1 MEIVIFLVF
10 VGVCAA
16 VLVWSA
22 RKSKAETDLARRQR
36 TRQKVQR
43 SDKLATPADN
53 LLSHNEQLWQQR
65 RKKAAMG
72 VAKTNAFTPK
82 FEGDGTV
89 EYDGYSRRDRH
100 HVRDRTAEIKGDK
113 KPADG
118 LTMSSIDYKRKEAAQ
133 S

>member
-10 VGVCAA
+10 VGVCAL

-22 RKSKAETDLARRQR
+22 RKSKAETDLARR
-36 TRQKVQR
+36 K
-43 SDKLATPADN
+43 KLQHSEKLGRPADN
-53 LLSHNEQLWQQR
+53 LLAHNRQLWEER

-72 VAKTNAFTPK
+72 VSKTNAFVPK
-82 FEGDGTV
+82 FESEGMV

-100 HVRDRTAEIKGDK
+100 HVRDRNAEIKGGK
-113 KPADG
+113 KQTDG
-118 LTMSSIDYKRKEAAQ
+118 GIAMSSVGYKRDKEPAR